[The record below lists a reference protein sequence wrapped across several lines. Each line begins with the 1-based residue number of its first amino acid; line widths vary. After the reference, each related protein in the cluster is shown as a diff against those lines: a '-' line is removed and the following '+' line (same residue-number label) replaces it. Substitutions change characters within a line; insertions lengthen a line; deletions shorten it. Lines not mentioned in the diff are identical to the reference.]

1 MRSLLLKESNHQAD
15 LTQRL
20 GLTEKTLCRFEIREM
35 LADDLVRSASDVDKG
50 IVAQNDPGNLLITN
64 ARLLGRPGLWNI
76 VIDDGIISKIE
87 ANARIDLVDCPR
99 KDYYIID
106 ASSRVVIPGLVD
118 AHVHLDKCYL
128 LDRCCAKRGDF
139 SEAMSETLIA
149 KKKFSIDDVRNRAR
163 RLIEDEISFG
173 TTLMRTHVE
182 VDAMVGFIS
191 LEAILQLKKEY
202 ESSITIQIAVFAQEG
217 ITNQPG
223 QVDMM
228 RKALSMGKL

>member
-1 MRSLLLKESNHQAD
+1 MLKEELVKSAN
-15 LTQRL
+15 
-20 GLTEKTLCRFEIREM
+20 
-35 LADDLVRSASDVDKG
+35 DDNERV
-50 IVAQNDPGNLLITN
+50 IAQIKNRNLLITN
-64 ARLLGRPGLWNI
+64 ARLLSRPGLWSI
-76 VIDDGIISKIE
+76 LVDDGIISRIE
-87 ANARIDLVDCPR
+87 SVDQFDPVIFPNE
-99 KDYYIID
+99 DYLLID
-106 ASSRVVIPGLVD
+106 AACRIVIAGLVD

-149 KKKFSIDDVRNRAR
+149 KKNFSVEDVRNRAR

-182 VDAMVGFIS
+182 VDALVGFKS
-191 LEAILQLKKEY
+191 LEAIMQLKEEY
-202 ESSITIQIAVFAQEG
+202 ENSITIQIAVFAQEG

-228 RKALSMGKL
+228 REALKMCKLYSAIDFFTSRESL